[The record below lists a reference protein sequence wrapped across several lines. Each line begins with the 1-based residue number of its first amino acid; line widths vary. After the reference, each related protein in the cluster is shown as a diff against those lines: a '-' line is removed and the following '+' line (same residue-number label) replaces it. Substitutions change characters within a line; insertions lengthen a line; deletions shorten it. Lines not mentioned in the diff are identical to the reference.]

1 MHIYMAFKNKVW
13 NKIDKKLKI
22 LSSLQK
28 APNTVY
34 LASNKIHQC

>member
-1 MHIYMAFKNKVW
+1 MHIYMPFENKVW